1 MHLDTRECASTS
13 FLFNQHKINANKKK
27 PSAFRQR
34 ALPRGTTFV
43 HQLYTAGLRSGQMLS
58 NQRFVNGNRA

>member
-1 MHLDTRECASTS
+1 MTLYIKTPFVSVR
-13 FLFNQHKINANKKK
+13 I
-27 PSAFRQR
+27 QR
-34 ALPRGTTFV
+34 ATYRGTTFV